1 MKVLYNYI
9 QILIFKLKSILNFY
23 TSNKLRHIY
32 YKLSGAKIMKS
43 TIIPKITVNW
53 PHQLQIGERCILEE
67 DLFFKFDGIW
77 QKGPNI
83 IIGND
88 VFIGKACEF
97 NITKRII
104 IGNDTLI
111 ASGCK
116 FIDHNHGYSEGD
128 VKYRKQPLSSS
139 KIVVGSNVW
148 IGVNTVILPGVI
160 ISDNAIVGAGSV
172 VTKSIPSNET
182 WAGVPARKIREIKF

>member
-1 MKVLYNYI
+1 
-9 QILIFKLKSILNFY
+9 
-23 TSNKLRHIY
+23 
-32 YKLSGAKIMKS
+32 MKS

-128 VKYRKQPLSSS
+128 V
-139 KIVVGSNVW
+139 
-148 IGVNTVILPGVI
+148 NTANNPFLPQ
-160 ISDNAIVGAGSV
+160 
-172 VTKSIPSNET
+172 KSL
-182 WAGVPARKIREIKF
+182 